1 MALEI
6 VEIGFGSIWDQA
18 KSFVTEQVKEHA
30 QEAFQDLEKEI
41 PGGETAA
48 SLIQQGQSLV
58 TGQQPQEQ
66 QPQAPAQPEKKFY
79 KHCEE
84 IPNATC
90 LEPCCDAK
98 MWNMDPRPRQC
109 RNLPGPNCALGNCV
123 KGLCP
128 GGKNNICCVPLDISG
143 QVTAVIPQKDSGI
156 VSTPGTTIPPDVYS
170 EKDRPCIEMGGRCL
184 DNCDKSKGPNEKCI
198 SGKCGGPSHRK
209 CAVPVQV
216 ATEEKKPAKAPKT
229 QPITTP
235 VAQQPQAPQPQPEQ
249 KPTETKKPNKLMYA
263 GFSIAGGILLGAI
276 LWKIKVSEE

>member
-6 VEIGFGSIWDQA
+6 VEIGLGSFLDEI
-18 KSFVTEQVKEHA
+18 KEHA
-30 QEAFQDLEKEI
+30 SEAWKDLDKET
-41 PGGETAA
+41 GGYVSQAA
-48 SLIQQGQSLV
+48 SLVPPEFNPL
-58 TGQQPQEQ
+58 TQPQSIPPEETQ
-66 QPQAPAQPEKKFY
+66 QKPQPTQPEKKFY

-98 MWNMDPRPRQC
+98 MWNMDPKPRQC

-128 GGKNNICCVPLDISG
+128 GGKDNICCVPLDVSG
-143 QVTAVIPQKDSGI
+143 QTTAVIPQEGSEIK
-156 VSTPGTTIPPDVYS
+156 STPGTKPPTEVYS

-184 DNCDKSKGPNEKCI
+184 DNCNKSKGPNEKCI

-216 ATEEKKPAKAPKT
+216 AAEEKKPAEAPKKT

-235 VAQQPQAPQPQPEQ
+235 VAQQPQAPQQQPEQ
-249 KPTETKKPNKLMYA
+249 KPTEAKKPNKLMYA
-263 GFSIAGGILLGAI
+263 GFSIAGGIL
-276 LWKIKVSEE
+276 WKIKVSEE